1 MSKTIKLLCIGNS
14 HTAGYPFF
22 DPMYGGNPESSY
34 EYWLNLRLTKTYP
47 NLAFTLE
54 NQGICGQESSEVF
67 TRLKT
72 LFNTKEYEIVIYWAG
87 ANDIA
92 IGYSIESIWQNL
104 WKAYRLVE
112 DKKAGF
118 ILVTIPPMDWYE
130 IDQII
135 LKLNEMIISNS
146 KDTYICANV
155 YPELEDNS
163 RLKKD
168 YDIGDGVHLS
178 VDGYQMVGKVIFN
191 AISRYLTSKAI

>member
-1 MSKTIKLLCIGNS
+1 LSNKIKILCIGNS

-22 DPMYGGNPESSY
+22 DPIYGGNPESSY
-34 EYWLNLRLTKTYP
+34 EYWLNLHLTETYP
-47 NLAFTLE
+47 NSTFILE
-54 NQGICGQESSEVF
+54 NQGICGQGSSEVF

-72 LFNTKEYEIVIYWAG
+72 LLNTYNYEIIIYWAG

-104 WKAYRLVE
+104 WNAYRFVE
-112 DKKAGF
+112 EKKAGF

-130 IDQII
+130 IDKII
-135 LKLNEMIISNS
+135 VKLNEMIISNS
-146 KDTYICANV
+146 KDTYICVNV
-155 YPELEDNS
+155 YPELEDNF

-168 YDIGDGVHLS
+168 YDVGDGVHLS
-178 VDGYQMVGKVIFN
+178 VEGYQKVGKVIFS